1 MPELPEVETTRR
13 GVAPHLE
20 GASITAVAVR
30 EPRLRWPV
38 SPELAQMATGQR
50 VHKVSRRAKYL
61 IVHLERGAF
70 MIHLGMSGSLRILP
84 VDAALQKHDH
94 IDWVLDSGQLLRYRD
109 PRRFGSV
116 FWLPDLSHPLLDSL
130 GPEPL
135 SEAFSAKYLYE
146 ASRGKQRSIKGLI
159 MDAKIV
165 VGVGNIY
172 ANEALYRSGIRP
184 TVLAGK
190 ISLSRYLRLV
200 DASTRAAQVCETFY
214 GRMVHPV
221 TFDTNSKCMVEKES
235 PATPA
240 EAGLKVLRLPD
251 EQRSIAPLVSVRQFF
266 LPRRLGRRR
275 DGQIG

>member
-50 VHKVSRRAKYL
+50 VHTVSRRAKYL

-146 ASRGKQRSIKGLI
+146 TSRGKQRSIKGLI

-200 DASTRAAQVCETFY
+200 DAIKAVLAKAIDAGGTSLRDFLREDGTPGYFRHELKVY
-214 GRMVHPV
+214 GREGEPC
-221 TFDTNSKCMVEKES
+221 DACGSRLK
-235 PATPA
+235 
-240 EAGLKVLRLPD
+240 GLKITGRATVYCAAC
-251 EQRSIAPLVSVRQFF
+251 QR
-266 LPRRLGRRR
+266 
-275 DGQIG
+275 

>member
-1 MPELPEVETTRR
+1 
-13 GVAPHLE
+13 
-20 GASITAVAVR
+20 
-30 EPRLRWPV
+30 
-38 SPELAQMATGQR
+38 MATGQR
-50 VHKVSRRAKYL
+50 VHTVSRRAKYL

-190 ISLSRYLRLV
+190 ISLARYLRLV
-200 DASTRAAQVCETFY
+200 DAIKAVLAKAIDAGGTSLRDFLREDGTPGYFRHELKVY
-214 GRMVHPV
+214 GREGEPC
-221 TFDTNSKCMVEKES
+221 DACGSRLK
-235 PATPA
+235 
-240 EAGLKVLRLPD
+240 GLKITGRATVYCAAC
-251 EQRSIAPLVSVRQFF
+251 QR
-266 LPRRLGRRR
+266 
-275 DGQIG
+275 